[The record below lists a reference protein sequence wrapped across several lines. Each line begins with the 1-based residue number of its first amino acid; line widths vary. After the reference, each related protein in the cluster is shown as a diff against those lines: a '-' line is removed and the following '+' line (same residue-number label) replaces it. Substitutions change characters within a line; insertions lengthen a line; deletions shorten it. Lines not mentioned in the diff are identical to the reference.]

1 MELSQKEFE
10 AFSSL
15 VYKLSG
21 INLHEGKKNLL
32 KARLSKRLRATG
44 ISSVRDYLALIGQD
58 EQELKNFL
66 DAVSTNHTYF
76 FRESRHFECLQPQH
90 TSIWS
95 AACSS
100 GEEPYSIA
108 IHCLEQGFRP
118 SILATDIST
127 KVLSRAKE
135 GIYPLER
142 VKSIRGEIL
151 KRYFKRGVGRWEGY
165 VRVKSELREM
175 VSFERFNLLKGEVP
189 REVFHVIFCRNVLIY
204 FDQETKELVVNRL
217 YKALKWDGLFVIGGA
232 ESLNGIGHPFQ
243 YVKPSIYRK
252 ASK

>member
-108 IHCLEQGFRP
+108 IHCL
-118 SILATDIST
+118 
-127 KVLSRAKE
+127 
-135 GIYPLER
+135 
-142 VKSIRGEIL
+142 
-151 KRYFKRGVGRWEGY
+151 
-165 VRVKSELREM
+165 
-175 VSFERFNLLKGEVP
+175 
-189 REVFHVIFCRNVLIY
+189 
-204 FDQETKELVVNRL
+204 
-217 YKALKWDGLFVIGGA
+217 
-232 ESLNGIGHPFQ
+232 
-243 YVKPSIYRK
+243 
-252 ASK
+252 